1 LYGLTHVNIW
11 VLPLVGD
18 RRPRLFVKTPPVAYN
33 DQFSPNDRW
42 VAYTC
47 TESGR
52 EEVYVVPFGAAKV
65 LSTGPDAVASI
76 GSLWQISPGG
86 GRFPRWRRD
95 GQQIFYLAPGDQMMA
110 VEVQENGNILE
121 TEKAQPLFTAT
132 VAGGISPYDVTPDG
146 QRFLINTR
154 DNTPPLT
161 LVVN

>member
-1 LYGLTHVNIW
+1 
-11 VLPLVGD
+11 
-18 RRPRLFVKTPPVAYN
+18 
-33 DQFSPNDRW
+33 
-42 VAYTC
+42 
-47 TESGR
+47 
-52 EEVYVVPFGAAKV
+52 
-65 LSTGPDAVASI
+65 
-76 GSLWQISPGG
+76 
-86 GRFPRWRRD
+86 
-95 GQQIFYLAPGDQMMA
+95 MMA